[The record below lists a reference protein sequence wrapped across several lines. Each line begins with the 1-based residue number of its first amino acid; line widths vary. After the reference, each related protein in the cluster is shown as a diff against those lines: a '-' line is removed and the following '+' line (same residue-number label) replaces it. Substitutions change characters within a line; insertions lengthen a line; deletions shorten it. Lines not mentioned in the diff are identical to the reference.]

1 MTRTERLVEQHIR
14 ENEARLKHIDE
25 VLAQAHK
32 EAGETAKA
40 SEVGDDLA
48 VLRKEHGRLASHFD
62 ELKMKSLQDWQQ
74 ESIEKAGPMAI
85 WDSLAQQLEKL
96 LERITR

>member
-1 MTRTERLVEQHIR
+1 MAGIESLVEQHIK
-14 ENEARLKHIDE
+14 ENEARLKHVDE

-32 EAGETAKA
+32 EAGETAKT
-40 SEVGDDLA
+40 SEIEDDLA
-48 VLRKEHGRLASHFD
+48 VLRGERDRLASHFD
-62 ELKMKSLQDWQQ
+62 ELKMRSLQDWQQ
-74 ESIEKAGPMAI
+74 ESIEKAGPMAV

>member
-1 MTRTERLVEQHIR
+1 MTGVERLVEQHIR
-14 ENEARLKHIDE
+14 ENEARLKHVDE

-32 EAGETAKA
+32 EESETSKA
-40 SEVGDDLA
+40 SDIDDDLA
-48 VLRKEHGRLASHFD
+48 ILRGERDQLASHFD

-85 WDSLAQQLEKL
+85 WDALAQQLEKL

>member
-1 MTRTERLVEQHIR
+1 MTGIEKLVEQHVK

-40 SEVGDDLA
+40 SEVGDDFA
-48 VLRKEHGRLASHFD
+48 VLREEYDRLASHFD
-62 ELKMKSLQDWQQ
+62 ELRMKSLQDWQQ
-74 ESIEKAGPMAI
+74 ESIKKAGPMAV

>member
-1 MTRTERLVEQHIR
+1 MTGIERLVEQHIR

-25 VLAQAHK
+25 LLAQAHK
-32 EAGETAKA
+32 EEGEAAKV
-40 SEVGDDLA
+40 SETDDDLA
-48 VLRKEHGRLASHFD
+48 VLREEHDRLASHFD
-62 ELKMKSLQDWQQ
+62 ELKMKSLQNWQQ
-74 ESIEKAGPMAI
+74 ESIEKAGPMGI

>member
-1 MTRTERLVEQHIR
+1 MTGIERLVEQHIR
-14 ENEARLKHIDE
+14 ENEARLKHVDE
-25 VLAQAHK
+25 VLAKARK
-32 EAGETAKA
+32 EEGETAKV
-40 SEVGDDLA
+40 SEIDDDLA
-48 VLRKEHGRLASHFD
+48 LLRGERDRLASHFD